1 MSKLCEWLAN
11 EELAAQDDLQIKLKI
26 IPVQVNGLE
35 QLEMFPE
42 MFQIIKARRGDEA
55 QELPIANPLH

>member
-1 MSKLCEWLAN
+1 MSKLCEWMMA
-11 EELAAQDDLQIKLKI
+11 EELAAQDDLRIPIKI
-26 IPVQVNGLE
+26 IPAHTNGLE

-55 QELPIANPLH
+55 QELPVANPLH